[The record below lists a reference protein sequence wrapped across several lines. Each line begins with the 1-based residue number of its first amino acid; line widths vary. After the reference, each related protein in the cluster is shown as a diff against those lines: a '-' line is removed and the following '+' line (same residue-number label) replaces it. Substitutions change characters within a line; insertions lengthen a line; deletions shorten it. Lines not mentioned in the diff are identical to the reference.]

1 MLDDVLSELYDISIY
16 QEQEWNSILEKQYD
30 VHEGDLRSNLELL
43 LGLKK
48 GEKAVGDN
56 RFKGVDWTTDRL
68 IDELENMSFD
78 YLIKP
83 DKVRKQIIAI
93 INNLN
98 QQEQD
103 TQAEQ
108 AGWLNE
114 AETLKVIGRKMGA
127 SNKRDRSS
135 NFRIRWLGGQKNEKA
150 DYVLEFFTYN
160 TEERDGYL
168 FSTESKPDQIFFE
181 NKSNLERFRIV
192 SDAKALL
199 GERVDAFYQQ
209 LFQAKIDAEQQIY
222 HDMEGD
228 IKIDNPYIY
237 TITLNKDNIKYTI
250 MSLIVY
256 DKLVDK
262 TPIFTTSRGDKIY
275 FKLCSEVISS
285 MIRDHRLLTSSSKLK
300 GLPEEY
306 NLNIQNNMGF
316 YKKEILKEAGDSI
329 LKQINKYEIWY
340 GK

>member
-1 MLDDVLSELYDISIY
+1 MLNDVLSELYDISIY
-16 QEQEWNSILEKQYD
+16 QEREWNAILEKQYD
-30 VHEGDLRSNLELL
+30 VHEGNLRSNLELL

-93 INNLN
+93 INGLN

-103 TQAEQ
+103 TQAAQ

-114 AETLKVIGRKMGA
+114 AETLKIIGRKMKN
-127 SNKRDRSS
+127 SNKRDRPWD
-135 NFRIRWLGGQKNEKA
+135 FQIRWLGGQKNEKA
-150 DYVLEFFTYN
+150 DYVLEFITYGS
-160 TEERDGYL
+160 EKRDGYSFATL
-168 FSTESKPDQIFFE
+168 LKAGQIFFE
-181 NKSNLERFRIV
+181 NKSNLEKFRIT
-192 SDAKALL
+192 SGNKTLL
-199 GERVDAFYQQ
+199 GKGYDAFYQQ

-237 TITLNKDNIKYTI
+237 TITLNKDNIKYII

-256 DKLVDK
+256 DKLADK
-262 TPIFTTSRGDKIY
+262 TPIFTTSRGDKVY
-275 FKLCSEVISS
+275 FKLCSEVIYS
-285 MIRDHRLLTSSSKLK
+285 MIRDHQLLTSSSTLK

-316 YKKEILKEAGDSI
+316 YKKEILKEAGDNI

>member
-1 MLDDVLSELYDISIY
+1 MLDNVLSELYDVSIY
-16 QEQEWNSILEKQYD
+16 QEQEWNTILEKQYD

-48 GEKAVGDN
+48 GEKVVGDN
-56 RFKGVDWTTDRL
+56 RFKGANWTVDKI

-83 DKVRKQIIAI
+83 DKMKKQIIAI
-93 INNLN
+93 INGLN
-98 QQEQD
+98 QKEQD

-114 AETLKVIGRKMGA
+114 AETLKVIGQKMGS
-127 SNKRDRSS
+127 SNKRNRSW
-135 NFRIRWLGGQKNEKA
+135 NFQIRWLGGQKNENA
-150 DYVLEFFTYN
+150 DYVLEFFTYGS
-160 TEERDGYL
+160 EERDGYHFATL
-168 FSTESKPDQIFFE
+168 LKSGQIFFE
-181 NKSNLERFRIV
+181 NKSNLEKFHIV
-192 SDAKALL
+192 SDDKTLL
-199 GERVDAFYQQ
+199 GKRADAFYQQ

-222 HDMEGD
+222 HDIEGD

-237 TITLNKDNIKYTI
+237 TMTLNKDNIKYTI
-250 MSLIVY
+250 MSLIVF
-256 DKLVDK
+256 DKLIDK

-285 MIRDHRLLTSSSKLK
+285 MIGNHQLLTSSSKLE

-306 NLNIQNNMGF
+306 NFNIQNDMGF
-316 YKKEILKEAGDSI
+316 YKKEILKEAGDNI